1 MLSFE
6 RYPLFRQ
13 LVYHTEQKTIE
24 YTKSEDARK
33 LVRTDIFPP
42 RRGGTAPVGPAF
54 NAILKSKRVVVL
66 AEDCSS

>member
-1 MLSFE
+1 
-6 RYPLFRQ
+6 
-13 LVYHTEQKTIE
+13 
-24 YTKSEDARK
+24 

-54 NAILKSKRVVVL
+54 DAIMKSKRVVVL